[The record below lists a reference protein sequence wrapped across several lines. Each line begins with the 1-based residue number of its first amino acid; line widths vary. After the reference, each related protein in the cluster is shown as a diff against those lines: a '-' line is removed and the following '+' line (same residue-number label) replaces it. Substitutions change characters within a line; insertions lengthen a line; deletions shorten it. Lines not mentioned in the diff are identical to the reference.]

1 MISDGLKTPE
11 GINRST
17 VRNRQLHNI
26 MKLTIFSRLV
36 IIYIIIFSAVSGIN
50 LFAIYQFGRLNQ
62 ITNSILTIDNRM
74 LAIQKVLT
82 DSLFSQMRYGEKG
95 ILTKDPALFDQFHAA
110 MGTFD
115 KNFKEATQLADQKA
129 KDLLKK
135 ADSFYKQYQSLLLEE
150 IEYIKANQSYNQ
162 KRYKEGKDDNL
173 GKLIDVLRQLKEY
186 SQENT
191 YNKVR
196 ILNTAVYD
204 SRSAALFMI
213 AVIFILGVI
222 IPVIVTISIIKPLS
236 LMKKK
241 TQEIAGGNFEGGID
255 IISPPEIKELA
266 DALNRMCLKLK
277 EVDKMKTDFLSVMSH
292 ELRTPLT
299 SIKEGATLLLDG
311 IGGNITVKQKKLLN
325 IILQEDKRMIDQV
338 NSLLDLSKM
347 EAGMMPYHYMR
358 SHISP
363 LIRNIIIEMES
374 MAQAKDISIDEKI
387 KDELPPVNI
396 DAEKISHALRN
407 LVVNA
412 IKFTHPGGYVII
424 SASAGDTDVEI
435 SVSDTGPGIS
445 REDMEKVF
453 DKYHQV
459 HPADSNQ
466 IRGTGLGLAIVKNI
480 IEAHGGTIWVES
492 KLGEGSTFTFSLP
505 S

>member
-1 MISDGLKTPE
+1 
-11 GINRST
+11 
-17 VRNRQLHNI
+17 
-26 MKLTIFSRLV
+26 MKLTIFSRLI
-36 IIYIIIFSAVSGIN
+36 IIYIIIFSAVAAIN
-50 LFAIYQFGRLNQ
+50 LFAIYQFGRLNR
-62 ITNSILTIDNRM
+62 ITNSILKIDNRIID
-74 LAIQKVLT
+74 IQKMLT

-95 ILTKDPALFDQFHAA
+95 ILTKDPALFDQFHVARD
-110 MGTFD
+110 TFD
-115 KNFKEATQLADQKA
+115 KNFKEAVKLGDDQTKG
-129 KDLLKK
+129 LLKK
-135 ADSFYKQYQSLLLEE
+135 AERYYKQYQFLFLEE
-150 IEYIKANQSYNQ
+150 IEYIKTNQTYNQ
-162 KRYKEGKDDNL
+162 KRYKERKEDNL

-186 SQENT
+186 TQEST
-191 YNKVR
+191 YSKIR
-196 ILNTAVYD
+196 ILNKAVDD
-204 SRSAALFMI
+204 SRSASLVMI
-213 AVIFILGVI
+213 GAIFILGVI

-241 TQEIAGGNFEGGID
+241 THEIAGGNFEGGIH
-255 IISPPEIKELA
+255 ITSPPEIKELA
-266 DALNRMCLKLK
+266 DALNLMCLKLK

-311 IGGNITVKQKKLLN
+311 VGGKVTIKQKKLLS

-347 EAGMMPYHYMR
+347 EAGMMPYNYIR
-358 SHISP
+358 SLISP
-363 LIRNIIIEMES
+363 LIKNIIIEMES
-374 MAQAKDISIDEKI
+374 MAQTKDISIEEKI
-387 KDELPPVNI
+387 AGELPPINI

-412 IKFTHPGGYVII
+412 IKFTHRGGCVII
-424 SASAGDTDVEI
+424 SARAGEKYVEI

-466 IRGTGLGLAIVKNI
+466 VRGTGLGLAIVKNI
-480 IEAHGGTIWVES
+480 IDAHGGTVWVES
-492 KLGEGSTFTFSLP
+492 KIGEGSTFTFALP
-505 S
+505 L

>member
-1 MISDGLKTPE
+1 
-11 GINRST
+11 
-17 VRNRQLHNI
+17 

-36 IIYIIIFSAVSGIN
+36 IIYIIIFSAVAAVN
-50 LFAIYQFGRLNQ
+50 LFAINQFERLNR
-62 ITNSILTIDNRM
+62 ITNSILTVDNQM
-74 LAIQKVLT
+74 LSIQKVLT

-95 ILTKDPALFDQFHAA
+95 ILTKDPALFDQFYVA
-110 MGTFD
+110 GDTFD
-115 KNFKEATQLADQKA
+115 KNFKEATQLADDQA

-135 ADSFYKQYQSLLLEE
+135 AESFYKQYQLLLLEE
-150 IEYIKANQSYNQ
+150 IEYIKTNQTYDP
-162 KRYKEGKDDNL
+162 KRYKEGKEYNL
-173 GKLIDVLRQLKEY
+173 SELIDVLRQLKEY
-186 SQENT
+186 SQEST
-191 YNKVR
+191 YSKVR
-196 ILNTAVYD
+196 ILNKAGDD
-204 SRSAALFMI
+204 SRSAALVMI
-213 AVIFILGVI
+213 AAIFILGVI

-236 LMKKK
+236 IMKKK
-241 TQEIAGGNFEGGID
+241 TQEISRGNFEGGIH
-255 IISPPEIKELA
+255 ITSPPEIRDLA
-266 DALNRMCLKLK
+266 DALNLMCLKLK

-311 IGGNITVKQKKLLN
+311 IGGTVTVKQKKLLD

-347 EAGMMPYHYMR
+347 EAGMMPYNYIR
-358 SHISP
+358 SLISP
-363 LIRNIIIEMES
+363 LIKNIIIEMES
-374 MAQAKDISIDEKI
+374 MAQTKDIAIEEKI
-387 KDELPPVNI
+387 ADALPPVNI

-407 LVVNA
+407 LVANA
-412 IKFTHPGGYVII
+412 IKFTHRGGCVII
-424 SASAGDTDVEI
+424 SARADDTYVEI

-480 IEAHGGTIWVES
+480 IDAHGGTVWVES
-492 KLGEGSTFTFSLP
+492 KLGEGSTFTFALP
-505 S
+505 L